1 MLRNSR
7 ITRLA
12 CLLLTLAWGGVAQAQ
27 QQFLLT
33 GPDDGAQWQIGTGL
47 PLPVGTAGIF
57 FGGIPDAAGQ
67 SQGDA
72 GIFPPLN
79 VPPSPGKI
87 VTQDLATT
95 MGGAINMP
103 RGLFSQ
109 PAAGTPNKITVVPSN
124 YLVFYKL
131 FQVATT
137 LSYVFPSTTQAFA
150 PGSAPGPGVFT
161 TAGGGII
168 TYDGGAKAFGGSA
181 QFELKVGPGAAG
193 GALGPAPITSAGG
206 GGTLPIASVW
216 INIQGKVPASVT
228 RVALMGAALAGGAN
242 TALAQVGAPIASPPV
257 TTMFGPVTAAR
268 GGVRAV
274 NVTGTTPCCTVGPI
288 GTINSSIPLAASFAS
303 NMVTASK
310 GFPWTTGKIT
320 VSQPG
325 AGPAEIFFASG
336 TDMRVAGV
344 GNVSLV
350 SGALSLRAVSGPNA
364 NRGWVSMTLPEPTA
378 AVGAAG
384 ALGLLGLCHTV
395 VRRRR
400 ADRDRA

>member
-7 ITRLA
+7 FARLM
-12 CLLLTLAWGGVAQAQ
+12 CLLLALAWGGVAQAQ

-57 FGGIPDAAGQ
+57 FGGMTMGTAGT
-67 SQGDA
+67 
-72 GIFPPLN
+72 FPPLN
-79 VPPSPGKI
+79 VPPAPGKV

-95 MGGAINMP
+95 MGGAISMP
-103 RGLFSQ
+103 RGLFSL
-109 PAAGTPNKITVVPSN
+109 PALGTPNKIALFPSN
-124 YLVFYKL
+124 PVV
-131 FQVATT
+131 FQVAT
-137 LSYVFPSTTQAFA
+137 SIDFAFPSTTQAFA

-161 TAGGGII
+161 TPGGGII
-168 TYDGGAKAFGGSA
+168 SYDGGAKAFGGSA
-181 QFELKVGPGAAG
+181 QFELKVGSGAAG
-193 GALGPAPITSAGG
+193 GALGPTPITSAGG

-216 INIQGKVPASVT
+216 INLQGKGPASVT
-228 RVALMGAALAGGAN
+228 QVAPVGAALPGGAS
-242 TALAQVGAPIASPPV
+242 TALAQVGAPAASPAV

-274 NVTGTTPCCTVGPI
+274 NVTTPTPCCTVGPI
-288 GTINSSIPLAASFAS
+288 GTINSSISLPATFPS

-310 GFPWTTGKIT
+310 GFPWTTGKVTI
-320 VSQPG
+320 SQPG
-325 AGPAEIFFASG
+325 AVPAEVFFASG

-350 SGALSLRAVSGPNA
+350 SGALSLRALSGPNA

-378 AVGAAG
+378 ALGAAG
-384 ALGLLGLCHTV
+384 ALGLLGLCHTL

-400 ADRDRA
+400 ADRA